1 MRSRHLIAVLLLSAA
16 CAARRPSPQL
26 VAEVA
31 KADALFRAGCYN
43 CLKEALAIY
52 QKNKVG
58 QGAFDAALLIAI
70 REKELGIPALRL
82 APPLTSG

>member
-1 MRSRHLIAVLLLSAA
+1 M
-16 CAARRPSPQL
+16 

-52 QKNKVG
+52 QKNKV
-58 QGAFDAALLIAI
+58 AAGHL
-70 REKELGIPALRL
+70 
-82 APPLTSG
+82 